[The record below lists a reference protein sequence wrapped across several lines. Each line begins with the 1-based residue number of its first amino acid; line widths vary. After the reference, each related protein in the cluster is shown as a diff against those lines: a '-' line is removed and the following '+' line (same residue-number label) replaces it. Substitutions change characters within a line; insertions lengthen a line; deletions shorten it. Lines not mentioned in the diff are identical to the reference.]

1 MNLDN
6 IHFAVNLTSITS
18 EPWWKI
24 ANTLRNDLRMK
35 IEDSLSVPVSPVAWN
50 ARTTVRYLVNNI
62 NTKEVLWT

>member
-6 IHFAVNLTSITS
+6 IHFGVNLTSIS
-18 EPWWKI
+18 CEPWRKI

-35 IEDSLSVPVSPVAWN
+35 IEDSLSVLVSPVAWN
-50 ARTTVRYLVNNI
+50 TRTAVRYLVNNT